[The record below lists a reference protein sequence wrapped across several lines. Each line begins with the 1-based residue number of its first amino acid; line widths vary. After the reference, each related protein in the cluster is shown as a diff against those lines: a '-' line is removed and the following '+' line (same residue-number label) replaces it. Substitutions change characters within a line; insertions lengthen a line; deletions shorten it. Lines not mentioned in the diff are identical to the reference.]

1 MKKRLLC
8 VMMAVTL
15 LFSNGASAFASDVS
29 SNEGIKTE
37 NAGTANTENY
47 EFAEEA
53 EPEEVMPVEEETQP
67 EEVAPEEEETQPEE
81 VAPEEEETQPEEVA
95 PEEEETQPEKVT
107 PEEEES
113 RPEEVAPE
121 EEESRPEKVTPEEEE
136 SQPEEDQKD
145 EEIPLDDQK
154 KEDATKKAKEKS
166 KKLLGAEPIEWTD
179 KGDFPYITSV
189 TITDEN
195 GNLSTDETF
204 NKDGKVNIN
213 YYFAI
218 PNDADISAGDMFTV
232 PIPKELELVGNLSER
247 MLDESSGINAT
258 WEVSDNKATIR
269 MYEDF
274 GILSNVSGYMS
285 IGCWFSKDMQIDEDN
300 HTIVIN
306 IDGKDI
312 NIDIHVDE
320 HADSSS
326 AAVSKSGSVAN
337 STTGEV
343 KWTVTVNPDK
353 EDSTLEG
360 IKVADTYDL
369 TMQDYVPGS
378 FKVDGVSVA
387 DSNVSFTSTG
397 FEYTFPKG
405 TTPGK
410 KVITYNTKVTKDYV
424 YNSSDTSV
432 KDHVETY
439 MPNGDKSSETD
450 AQVSVRKNKET
461 KQATSFNVATN
472 TIEWTIKV
480 NPHKLNLKDVKVVD
494 TFKGGEI
501 LTNTIKYNNKST
513 NNYTIEGN
521 TITFNLGDIKDT
533 VTITYSKKITDM
545 EVFKRSDGSYRITNE
560 AVITSESEQLI
571 EVNGRYDVGV
581 GTGNISLTKKGV
593 AKISTSEGQYITW
606 NVTLNN
612 PSSNDYQQ
620 INEPITFTDQIT
632 EGLTPITGLKIVVHF
647 LDGSSVNET
656 IPLADCYDASTKT
669 FNYTVVPG
677 KTVIGGKT
685 VLPEC
690 WYVFTYDTS
699 IDSYSQTTYTNT
711 ANVKVGSKTFTA
723 PASVKITY
731 DSSKMLTKSG
741 SYNYKNNTYDWTVV
755 FNQEKKA
762 VENPVIVDK
771 LPEGYV
777 PAYDYITVNSSKIML
792 DGTVKN
798 NITALY
804 DESTNSIRISYT
816 GFVTSKVTI
825 NLSAKYSGD
834 GEQGSAHNIV
844 EMDADNFDKKF
855 TASNT
860 INYERPP
867 ILQKNTN
874 YTQGDTIEWE
884 VPIVLNH
891 DYLRDMTLEDQLI
904 AGLNLDVS
912 SVKLYYANVSSSG
925 KVTAST
931 EEVALVSDAIN
942 YDATTGMFLLNLPDD
957 LDTHRSY
964 MLKFNTIIMD
974 KTLELITNSITFK
987 GNNVEEDATSKDI
1000 IVKVTSGESGI
1011 TGEVGSVKILKLDN
1025 LTNEPLEGV
1034 TFQLLNKNKQVM
1046 SSAGWAVTDSEGI
1059 AEFKDCV
1066 KLDTTYYVQEVR
1078 TLTGYIYDDTMYEFK
1093 VASSDEDKT
1102 FEITLYNTPELTE
1115 ATVKKVWNDANNQD
1129 GKRPESLE
1137 VTLSNGTKVTLNEEN
1152 KWTATVKNLPKYKE
1166 GKVIEYTWTESKLP
1180 EGYELTNIASEGT
1193 ITTITNT
1200 HIPELTEATV
1210 KKVWNDANNQDGKQ
1224 PESLEVTLSNGT
1236 KVTLNE
1242 ENGWTATV
1250 ENLPKYK
1257 DGKVIEYTWTESK
1270 LPEGYELTGTSTD
1283 GTITTITNTHIP
1295 EKPNEPE
1302 EPNKPH
1308 RGGSARTGDN
1318 SNVFLWIV
1326 IMTLSIVAA
1335 IAVIFYKRKKDSN

>member
-8 VMMAVTL
+8 VLMSISL
-15 LFSNGASAFASDVS
+15 LLGNGIPAFSSEVP
-29 SNEGIKTE
+29 SNEGVTIE
-37 NAGTANTENY
+37 NAVANEV
-47 EFAEEA
+47 
-53 EPEEVMPVEEETQP
+53 EPEEEIHQEETV
-67 EEVAPEEEETQPEE
+67 EPEEEIHQEDEAE
-81 VAPEEEETQPEEVA
+81 FEEENHQED
-95 PEEEETQPEKVT
+95 EEEPGEENHQEDDTESGEENHQEDEAES
-107 PEEEES
+107 EEEIAS
-113 RPEEVAPE
+113 EE
-121 EEESRPEKVTPEEEE
+121 
-136 SQPEEDQKD
+136 
-145 EEIPLDDQK
+145 QK
-154 KEDATKKAKEKS
+154 KDDESSSKNKKSDS
-166 KKLLGAEPIEWTD
+166 KKLLGAEPIEWHD
-179 KGDFPYITSV
+179 KGEFPYITTV

-195 GNLSTDETF
+195 GNLSNEETF

-232 PIPKELELVGNLSER
+232 PIPNELELVGNLSER
-247 MLDESSGINAT
+247 MLDESSGVNAT
-258 WEVSDNKATIR
+258 WEVKDNQITVR

-274 GILSNVSGYMS
+274 GILSNISGYMS

-306 IDGKDI
+306 IDGEDI
-312 NIDIHVDE
+312 IIDIHVDE
-320 HADSSS
+320 HADSNS
-326 AAVSKSGSVAN
+326 AAVSKSGAVAN

-343 KWTVTVNPDK
+343 KWTVTVTPDK

-360 IKVADTYDL
+360 IKVTDTYDL
-369 TMQDYVPGS
+369 DMQDYIPGS

-387 DSNVSFTSTG
+387 DSNVSFTDTG

-410 KVITYNTKVTKDYV
+410 KVITYNTKATKDYV
-424 YNSSDTSV
+424 YNSSDTSF
-432 KDHVETY
+432 KNHVETY

-450 AQVSVRKNKET
+450 AQVSVKRSSDT
-461 KQATSFNVATN
+461 KTATSFNVATN
-472 TIEWTIKV
+472 TITWSIKV

-513 NNYTIEGN
+513 SNYSIEGN
-521 TITFNLGDIKDT
+521 TITFNLGNIKDT

-560 AVITSESEQLI
+560 AVIESEGEQLI
-571 EVNGRYDVGV
+571 KVEGGYNVGV
-581 GTGNISLTKKGV
+581 GTGNVSLTKKGV
-593 AKISTSEGQYITW
+593 VNINTSEGQYITW

-632 EGLTPITGLKIVVHF
+632 EGLTPTTGLKIVVHF

-669 FNYTVVPG
+669 YNYTVVPG
-677 KTVIGGKT
+677 ETTIGGKT

-690 WYVFTYDTS
+690 WYVFTYNTS
-699 IDSYSQTTYTNT
+699 IDSYSKTTYNNT

-731 DSSKMLTKSG
+731 DSNKMLTKSG
-741 SYNYKNNTYDWTVV
+741 SYNYKNNTYDWTIV

-792 DGTVKN
+792 DGTVKD

-804 DESTNSIRISYT
+804 DESTNSIRISYE
-816 GFVTSKVTI
+816 GFVTNKVTI
-825 NLSAKYSGD
+825 NLSAKYAGD
-834 GEQGSAHNIV
+834 GEQGSARNVV

-891 DYLRDMTLEDQLI
+891 DYLKDMTLEDQLI
-904 AGLNLDVS
+904 AGLNLDTS
-912 SVKLYYANVSSSG
+912 SVKLYYANVSTTG
-925 KVTAST
+925 KVTATT
-931 EEVALVSDAIN
+931 EEVGLGSDAIN
-942 YDATTGMFLLNLPDD
+942 YDSTTGLFILNLPDN

-1011 TGEVGSVKILKLDN
+1011 TGEVGSVKILKLDK

-1059 AEFKDCV
+1059 AEFKDSV
-1066 KLDTTYYVQEVR
+1066 KLDTTYYIQEVR

-1129 GKRPESLE
+1129 GKR
-1137 VTLSNGTKVTLNEEN
+1137 
-1152 KWTATVKNLPKYKE
+1152 
-1166 GKVIEYTWTESKLP
+1166 
-1180 EGYELTNIASEGT
+1180 
-1193 ITTITNT
+1193 
-1200 HIPELTEATV
+1200 
-1210 KKVWNDANNQDGKQ
+1210 